1 MPRRPTKPPTKPP
14 GRSADTVEK
23 RVVPGLRARLEAARL
38 DLLALFRALD
48 SLLLAQRQPPEL
60 RAILELDAD
69 CAEAL
74 VVLDRPPA
82 GLNLAAMTR
91 DTLASLDE
99 IPRARQHFVD
109 TLPAADRDRLAR
121 RTQLVRITLDPI
133 EAYHQIPGKDPRLR

>member
-1 MPRRPTKPPTKPP
+1 MPRRPTKPSAKT
-14 GRSADTVEK
+14 ADTVEK
-23 RVVPGLRARLEAARL
+23 HVVPGLRSRLEAARL

-48 SLLLAQRQPPEL
+48 SLLLAQHPPPPL

-74 VVLDRPPA
+74 VVLDRSPQ

-91 DTLASLDE
+91 DTLASLDD
-99 IPRARQHFVD
+99 IPRARQHFLD
-109 TLPAADRDRLAR
+109 TLPTADRERLGPR
-121 RTQLVRITLDPI
+121 IQLVRITLDPL